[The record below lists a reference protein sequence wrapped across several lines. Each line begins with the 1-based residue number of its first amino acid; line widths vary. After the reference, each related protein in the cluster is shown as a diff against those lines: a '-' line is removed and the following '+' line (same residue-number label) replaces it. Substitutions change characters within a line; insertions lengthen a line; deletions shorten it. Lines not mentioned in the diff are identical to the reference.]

1 MDAIPYVGTSA
12 HNAPVPARMNDTTP
26 QDGAET
32 PDTAPTPETAQ
43 PSAEPPPA
51 ESATPMR
58 DTHFD
63 FQHKVFRMPGAFFN
77 IEPTSK
83 EPVLNIELGDLKA
96 ALPFNTLRESFELP
110 ADGTDFKLL
119 DTVTKGLRYV
129 KVIRPG
135 EQIPGELLDG
145 RASWSVEDKHRSI
158 ARGRLTV
165 QLVSWITGSE
175 MIVVDME
182 ELDQIVEDP
191 QTKTRLKTA
200 FREIAAKL
208 GITGN
213 AEQYVHDRVEDLA
226 QELSYIEAL
235 RDRFKQIRQ
244 IADNL
249 AKLTQIYRT
258 DRTFV
263 AEVMR
268 MQGLIRK
275 PVKQFETIFEQADAQ
290 TGEIFG
296 ALKSFDTTVTFIR
309 KIRDDLRARLLE
321 WEELLALWKDVPVE
335 RSMQIEHVQKQTY
348 RFLASRYIDTKV
360 WERK

>member
-1 MDAIPYVGTSA
+1 
-12 HNAPVPARMNDTTP
+12 
-26 QDGAET
+26 
-32 PDTAPTPETAQ
+32 
-43 PSAEPPPA
+43 
-51 ESATPMR
+51 MR

-110 ADGTDFKLL
+110 ADGTDTKLL

-145 RASWSVEDKHRSI
+145 RASWSVEDRHRAI

-191 QTKTRLKTA
+191 QTKARLKTA
-200 FREIAAKL
+200 FAEIAAKL
-208 GITGN
+208 GVTDN

-235 RDRFKQIRQ
+235 RERFKHIRQ

-249 AKLTQIYRT
+249 ARLAQIYRT

-263 AEVMR
+263 AELMR
-268 MQGLIRK
+268 MQGLFRK
-275 PVKQFETIFEQADAQ
+275 PLKEYDSIFEQADAQ

-296 ALKSFDTTVTFIR
+296 ALKSFESTVTFIR

-335 RSMQIEHVQKQTY
+335 RSMQIEHIQKQTY
-348 RFLASRYIDTKV
+348 RFLASRYIETKV